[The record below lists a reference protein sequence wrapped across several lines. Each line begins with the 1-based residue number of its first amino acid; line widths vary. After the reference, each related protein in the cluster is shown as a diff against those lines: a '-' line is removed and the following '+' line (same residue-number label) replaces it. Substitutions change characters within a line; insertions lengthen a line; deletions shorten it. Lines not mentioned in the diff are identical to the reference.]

1 MPIKSINPAT
11 NEVIQS
17 FETMS
22 DKTVDQI
29 IDRVS
34 HVSEQWRST
43 EFAERARLLNR
54 AADVLRD
61 KKQEFGKLM
70 SEEMGKTLREAEG
83 EIEKC
88 AWVCEFYADNG
99 EKFLAPEEIDSD
111 ASVSRIVFKPLGTV
125 LAVMPWNFPFWQV
138 FRFAAPGLM
147 AGNTALLKHASNVT
161 GCAMAIESV
170 FKSAGFPEH
179 VFRTLVIESKSV
191 ARVIENPKVHAVTLT
206 GSTPAGRAVA
216 SKAGEMLKKSVL
228 ELGGSD
234 PYVVLADADLDSCVE
249 TCVNSRLINGGQ
261 SCIAAKRFIV
271 EQSVLQDFTDRFVK
285 LMRDKVMGDPADEK
299 SDFGP
304 QARIDLRD
312 ALHQQVQDSVKCGAS
327 LALGGEIPDG
337 KGAWYPATVLTDVG
351 PGMPAYDDEL
361 FGPVAAIIAAGNEEE
376 ALRIA
381 NDTAFGLGA
390 AVFTSDSARGQK
402 IAEDSLQAGAC
413 FVNALVKSDPR
424 LPFGGIKDSG
434 YGRELSQLGIRE
446 FVNAKTVY
454 VA

>member
-34 HVSEQWRST
+34 NVSQQWQST

-271 EQSVLQDFTDRFVK
+271 VQSVLKDFTDRFVK
-285 LMRDKVMGDPADEK
+285 LMANKVMGDPTDQK

-304 QARIDLRD
+304 QARTDLRD

-327 LALGGEIPDG
+327 LALGGEFPDQQ
-337 KGAWYPATVLTDVG
+337 GAWYPATVLTDVG

-361 FGPVAAIIAAGNEEE
+361 FGPVAAIIAAGDEEE

-390 AVFTSDSARGQK
+390 AVFTADSEKGQK